1 MKISK
6 TNLKRAIF
14 VSLLPTFFISA
25 VVAEETIIQ
34 QEEISFE
41 KCLEVIKIS
50 ANKLSISP
58 EIQDVL
64 EKKRIAIFSLV
75 DGTLTISCD
84 GAYGTIT
91 VSTNTN

>member
-84 GAYGTIT
+84 GADGTIT